1 MLVIGPHVM
10 FFKMLEFK
18 SLPYTKY
25 PDDVVGIY
33 IHKTTAKKN
42 RLPIKESYQTFT
54 ILYELYFIEISVD
67 TIYKCV
73 YHL

>member
-1 MLVIGPHVM
+1 MLVIGPDVM

-33 IHKTTAKKN
+33 IHKTTAKKTGYLLKN
-42 RLPIKESYQTFT
+42 RTKRLPFYMNYTLLK
-54 ILYELYFIEISVD
+54 
-67 TIYKCV
+67 
-73 YHL
+73 